1 LISSL
6 DLLAPQSKIFI
17 DTNIFLYGSM
27 DYTKYRATCRKFL
40 QNIESGAYLAAT
52 SALVLNEIVHKLIL
66 AETTKTYQL
75 RSESE
80 AKKLIDEIIES
91 EIWNYDDD
99 DNEATAT
106 GNEKHPN
113 PHEECQSQVD
123 AARQWQSKNPGKG
136 DYSKERSHVC
146 DLGIDEIFQEIER
159 MKKKKTGGC
168 QDDR

>member
-1 LISSL
+1 MRVIRGFMDKKMSITERLSGSIQL
-6 DLLAPQSKIFI
+6 DDQ
-17 DTNIFLYGSM
+17 
-27 DYTKYRATCRKFL
+27 
-40 QNIESGAYLAAT
+40 
-52 SALVLNEIVHKLIL
+52 
-66 AETTKTYQL
+66 
-75 RSESE
+75 
-80 AKKLIDEIIES
+80 KLIDEIIES
-91 EIWNYDDD
+91 EIWNYDDDDD

-159 MKKKKTGGC
+159 MKKEKTEGSKDG
-168 QDDR
+168 